1 MAQENTPFYSRDLQE
16 SIQVIAQTI
25 GISKL
30 KEEIAQAL
38 ASDVE
43 YRIRE
48 IIQDAAKFM
57 KHSKRTQLTTQDVN
71 NALSQK
77 NVEVRHRLLY

>member
-1 MAQENTPFYSRDLQE
+1 VAQENTPFYSRDLQE